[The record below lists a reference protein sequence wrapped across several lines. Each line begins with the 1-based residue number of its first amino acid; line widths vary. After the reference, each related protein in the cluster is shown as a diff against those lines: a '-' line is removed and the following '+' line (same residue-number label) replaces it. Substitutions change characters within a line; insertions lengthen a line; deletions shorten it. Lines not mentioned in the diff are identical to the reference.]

1 MDEMED
7 NEKAVEGALSTKDLQ
22 RPLPE
27 KFYTE
32 LMELIRANGREAIR
46 QNKIVSHETS
56 DNRRDLLVL
65 AMREL
70 RGLGFTLES
79 PHNLQQRHVRALAK
93 SWEERGL
100 SASTIANRISAL
112 RALSIWIGKKGM
124 IQKAADFVSNP
135 SVVHRSQAS
144 TEDKSWTATGIDIA
158 ALIGM
163 IEQ

>member
-1 MDEMED
+1 MDEME
-7 NEKAVEGALSTKDLQ
+7 ESGKAVEGALSTKDLQ

-112 RALSIWIGKKGM
+112 RALSIWIGKK
-124 IQKAADFVSNP
+124 A
-135 SVVHRSQAS
+135 
-144 TEDKSWTATGIDIA
+144 
-158 ALIGM
+158 
-163 IEQ
+163 